1 MRYPPLQESD
11 GSERKRIAL
20 VVQYRIAAI
29 LAGNVV
35 AFSLVGGAALAR
47 YLLPAYP
54 LVILIGISTLRR
66 RLREWTWAV
75 LLIAAGFVLAL
86 FSNPFGYIPPEDNL
100 SYRNYVILHKEAADY
115 LQQRDPHARV
125 LTAWTATD
133 ELTKPFLGY
142 VREPMPVIHVD
153 NFSYDQLELA
163 RMAAGQYDLALL
175 FSTKQEPSAS
185 LLDRWA
191 WWERMSRKYFGF
203 HRDLPP
209 EVAAQVL
216 GGRVTWERKRGQ
228 QWIAV
233 VSFDQVENAE
243 LSPTNETRSRRSF
256 RFPCSS
262 WTIWPTLAWSALR
275 LPI

>member
-1 MRYPPLQESD
+1 
-11 GSERKRIAL
+11 
-20 VVQYRIAAI
+20 
-29 LAGNVV
+29 
-35 AFSLVGGAALAR
+35 
-47 YLLPAYP
+47 
-54 LVILIGISTLRR
+54 
-66 RLREWTWAV
+66 
-75 LLIAAGFVLAL
+75 
-86 FSNPFGYIPPEDNL
+86 
-100 SYRNYVILHKEAADY
+100 
-115 LQQRDPHARV
+115 V

-142 VREPMPVIHVD
+142 AREPMPVIHVD
-153 NFSYDQLELA
+153 NFSYDQLGLA
-163 RMAAGQYDLALL
+163 RMASGQYDLALL

-275 LPI
+275 LRI